1 MNLADLV
8 SADGGGC
15 GLRLWLKSSAYT
27 QRLLLGESGDPWGR
41 ASEFLAYFT
50 QAHGLL
56 KPDVAVIEVGELF
69 ASWLRRHP
77 EVQAELGAKRKLSYP
92 LRRLL
97 EQGEPRAV
105 LAEVVTAVL
114 AHLRG
119 QTPLVLAMPSPRRWL
134 RQASDAAGRFGV
146 ELDSDSVED
155 AAMYVADLMRSV
167 SEAAI
172 GGLLL
177 DESGGEPG
185 KDEPANL
192 ELYMPLVNV
201 AKHYRWPLA
210 LRVDG
215 AVAESPAL
223 AAFGVVIGA
232 DGHRGGPTNGTAWG
246 IDVSAALW
254 SGAPLPA
261 TGPGHFRFVEVPRD
275 AVPEQ
280 VLERLAHVRA
290 EAA

>member
-1 MNLADLV
+1 MNLADLLPT
-8 SADGGGC
+8 DRGGC

-27 QRLLLGESGDPWGR
+27 QRLLLGESGDPWGK
-41 ASEFLAYFT
+41 ASEYLAYFT

-97 EQGEPRAV
+97 ELGEPRAV

-119 QTPLVLAMPSPRRWL
+119 QTPLVLSMPSPRRWL
-134 RQASDAAGRFGV
+134 RQASDSAGRFGV
-146 ELDSDSVED
+146 ELDDDAVED

-167 SEAAI
+167 SEAEI

-177 DESGGEPG
+177 DERGGHGE
-185 KDEPANL
+185 ATNL

-201 AKHYRWPLA
+201 ARHYRWPLA
-210 LRVDG
+210 LRLAG

-223 AAFGVVIGA
+223 AAFAVVIGA
-232 DGHRGGPTNGTAWG
+232 DGQESGLISAVNGSVRG
-246 IDVSAALW
+246 IDVTTSLW
-254 SGAPLPA
+254 TGAPVVPA
-261 TGPGHFRFVEVPRD
+261 GPGEFRFVEVPRD

-280 VLERLAHVRA
+280 VLERLGQLRA
-290 EAA
+290 AA